1 MGDNADHRTLGSKV
15 LISGE
20 IAAKSEKFAE
30 GYARLRDVTD
40 RDGALPAWAKALY
53 MASAAAVKG
62 LHYAT
67 QWRCTGKPHGHMCIL

>member
-30 GYARLRDVTD
+30 VYARLRDVTD
-40 RDGALPAWAKALY
+40 RD
-53 MASAAAVKG
+53 
-62 LHYAT
+62 
-67 QWRCTGKPHGHMCIL
+67 